1 MSFEQIRR
9 AMEGSVKAATGRLDF
24 VITETPDDYP
34 SLCRILDEAL
44 AFARMNELPLQKIE
58 VDMARFP
65 ELGTAYWH
73 VEVEQCRAPNILRLT
88 FGSLI
93 AQH

>member
-1 MSFEQIRR
+1 MSFDQIKR
-9 AMEGSVKAATGRLDF
+9 ALEGSVRPGTEHLDF
-24 VITETPDDYP
+24 VITDTPDDYP

-58 VDMARFP
+58 VDMAQFP

-73 VEVEQCRAPNILRLT
+73 VEVEQCRTPKSC
-88 FGSLI
+88 G
-93 AQH
+93 